1 MVLIFVYFA
10 MKFYD
15 YFADIYINLF
25 VLYFFVVI
33 YLIGLMFPR
42 KITHGHIRVFARSVQ
57 VFVL

>member
-1 MVLIFVYFA
+1 

-25 VLYFFVVI
+25 VLDFFVVI
-33 YLIGLMFPR
+33 YFIDLMFPR
-42 KITHGHIRVFARSVQ
+42 TITRGRNRVFARSVQ